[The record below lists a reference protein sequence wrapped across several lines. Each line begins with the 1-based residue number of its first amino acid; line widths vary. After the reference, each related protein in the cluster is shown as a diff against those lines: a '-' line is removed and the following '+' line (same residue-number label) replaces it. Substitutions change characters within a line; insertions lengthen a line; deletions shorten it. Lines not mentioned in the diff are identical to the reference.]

1 MPTEI
6 VMPRLS
12 DTMDKGTVA
21 HWNKKTG
28 DSVKRGE
35 VLLEIETD
43 KANME
48 LESYTD
54 GILAKVMVSE
64 GETADVGTP
73 IGIVAAD
80 AAELKALQS
89 GEAYTGDRKA
99 EDPGASAAAKDASAR
114 RSRGAPEVSKAVPAE
129 SVAPPSGNGS
139 ANGSL
144 RIKASPLARRIAE
157 QRHIDL
163 SRINGSGPGGRIVRE
178 DVESFVESVGPSAQ
192 KDRQQRPSQQS
203 THTGAQV
210 EDEVTQLSLMQLTVG
225 RRLSESVSTAPHFF
239 VTSEIDMTHAV
250 RMRSQI
256 NEAEPDLKVSFNDLV
271 VKAAAVTLAKFPQVN
286 ASFDNGNVVRHGH
299 VNIGIAVDLP
309 DGLIVP
315 VLKDVDRKGLRQI
328 AVETRELVAAA
339 RHAKLKPDNFEGGT
353 FTVSNLG
360 MFGVD
365 QFTAIINPPES
376 AILAVGAIQDKPVV
390 VKGEVVIRS
399 RMRVT
404 LSCDH
409 RVIYGA
415 GAAAFLAQLTRT
427 LEHPVLAL
435 L

>member
-21 HWNKKTG
+21 HWNKKAG

-54 GILAKVMVSE
+54 GILARVMVSE

-80 AAELKALQS
+80 AAELKAIQS
-89 GEAYTGDRKA
+89 GEASSGDGKA
-99 EDPGASAAAKDASAR
+99 DELLAPAAAKDAR
-114 RSRGAPEVSKAVPAE
+114 TQPSRGASEGSEAVQAE
-129 SVAPPSGNGS
+129 SIAPPSGNGS
-139 ANGSL
+139 L
-144 RIKASPLARRIAE
+144 RVKASPLARRIAE

-178 DVESFVESVGPSAQ
+178 DVESFAESGAPSEQ
-192 KDRQQRPSQQS
+192 KERQQRPSQQP
-203 THTGAQV
+203 THTDAPV
-210 EDEVTQLSLMQLTVG
+210 EDEVVQLSRMQLTVG

-250 RMRSQI
+250 RMRLQI

-286 ASFDNGNVVRHGH
+286 ASVDYGSVVRHGH

-328 AVETRELVAAA
+328 ATEARELVEAA

-376 AILAVGAIQDKPVV
+376 AILAVGAIQEKPVV
-390 VKGEVVIRS
+390 VKGEIVVRS

-415 GAAAFLAQLTRT
+415 GAAAFLAELRRT